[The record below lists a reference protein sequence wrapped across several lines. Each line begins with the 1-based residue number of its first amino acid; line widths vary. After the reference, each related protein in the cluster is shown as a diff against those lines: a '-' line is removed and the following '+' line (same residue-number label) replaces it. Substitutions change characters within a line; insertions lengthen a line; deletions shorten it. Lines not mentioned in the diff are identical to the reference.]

1 MHVQP
6 QRFIMSTPSGRS
18 VGIDDLS
25 VYAPRLYLSATGE
38 FAASRD
44 IDPAKLIRGIGI
56 ERMAVPDAHED
67 AATMAAMS
75 LLELMQRNDLWPEEI
90 GKIYIGTESGVDEA
104 KAIGTY
110 VIGMLEKVY
119 GPGSFQDCST
129 VEFKS
134 ACIGT
139 THALEN
145 ICCWAAVDDEGR
157 SGIVIASDVAK
168 YPLRSSGEYTQG
180 AGSVSML
187 VRRNPRLIA
196 LEKSIG
202 VFTRDENDFF
212 RPIGSSTAVVNGKH
226 SNQCYLNAME
236 GAFVAYARGALKRGA
251 IKLKSGEGITD
262 HVSHLLFHI
271 PYPRMVEYA
280 ASAIFR
286 LDWKDLPRWREVE
299 ANIGAAPR
307 LEDFDVLDGYQSAD
321 ANYGKKFSRTKL
333 FLEAFRA
340 KVEASAQISRQVG
353 NIYTGSL
360 YLGLASLAEQQRLM
374 PGERVVFGAYC
385 SGCSAMVFSGLV
397 TPEVSS
403 LPLRNI
409 WKRLEERRAVSLD
422 EYEMLHEGRR
432 GESILSPCGEFA
444 LVETDGQGYRHYDFV
459 R

>member
-1 MHVQP
+1 MSAPSDQP
-6 QRFIMSTPSGRS
+6 

-25 VYAPRLYLSATGE
+25 VYVPRLYLSSAGE
-38 FAASRD
+38 FAASRG

-75 LLELMQRNDLWPEEI
+75 ALELMRRNELMPEEI
-90 GKIYIGTESGVDEA
+90 GRIYVGTESGVDEA

-110 VIGMLEKVY
+110 VIGMLEKIY
-119 GPGSFQDCST
+119 GIGSFQSCST

-145 ICCWAAVDDEGR
+145 VSYWAAADDEGR
-157 SGIVIASDVAK
+157 CGMVIASDIAK

-180 AGSVSML
+180 AGSVSIL
-187 VRRNPRLIA
+187 VKSNPRMVA
-196 LEKSIG
+196 FEKSTG
-202 VFTRDENDFF
+202 VFTKDENDFF
-212 RPIGSSTAVVNGKH
+212 RPIGLTTAVVNGKH

-236 GAFVAYARGALKRGA
+236 GAFAVYARGALKRGD

-262 HVSHLLFHI
+262 HISHLLFHI

-286 LDWKDLPRWREVE
+286 LDWKELPRMKEVE
-299 ANIGAAPR
+299 AQIGVPPKP
-307 LEDFDVLDGYQSAD
+307 EDFNGLEGYQAAD
-321 ANYGKKFSRTKL
+321 AKYSKEFSRTKL

-340 KVEASAQISRQVG
+340 KVEATAKISRMVG

-360 YLGLASLAEQQRLM
+360 YLGMASLAEQQMLM
-374 PGERVVFGAYC
+374 PGERVVFGSYG

-397 TPEVSS
+397 APKARS
-403 LPLRNI
+403 LPLRDL
-409 WKRLEERRAVSLD
+409 WRRLDERREISLD

-432 GESILSPCGEFA
+432 RESILSPHGEFA
-444 LVETDGQGYRHYDFV
+444 LMEIDSQGYRHYDFI
-459 R
+459 